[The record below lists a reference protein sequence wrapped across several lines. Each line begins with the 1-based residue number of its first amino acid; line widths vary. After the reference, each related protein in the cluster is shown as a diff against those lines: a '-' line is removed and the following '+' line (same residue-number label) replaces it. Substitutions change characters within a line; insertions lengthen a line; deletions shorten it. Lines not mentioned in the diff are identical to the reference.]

1 MKICMMKGG
10 EKMKKLAVIGSALA
24 GVFGVVNGAFAADP
38 TPIAMDTGVQAQI
51 VNLLTSYVTVAF
63 ELLGVAIG
71 VVGVLW
77 ISMRGIGLLFK
88 YFHWFG
94 H

>member
-1 MKICMMKGG
+1 MNKLKIALGSIGG
-10 EKMKKLAVIGSALA
+10 AALTAVMA
-24 GVFGVVNGAFAADP
+24 VAAHAQEVTPPAPITMDP
-38 TPIAMDTGVQAQI
+38 QVQADI
-51 VNLLTSYVTVAF
+51 TGLLTSYVGVAF
-63 ELLGVAIG
+63 ALLGVAIG